1 MSMMADLAASEGL
14 GYGQALTASEMA
26 INAGS
31 KTCLLLRLP
40 LLIVCQLLKSS
51 KKCIYIYIS
60 SCVLELSTIHRM
72 YRFLLFLVC
81 PSDVVFFQAWPWV
94 HRWRLWLWQQI
105 GTILRFRWRVQLV
118 HYSLQPWV
126 PLHFEMSL
134 MPVELE
140 RKQKEST
147 TDAQTHRSTW
157 KTKENV
163 SKHIQNMFSSK
174 KTRFQK
180 QKNTNTTIW
189 ESAFPKKN
197 TSKKRWSA
205 VLIFL
210 RRREDRKRCRALGV
224 ARAGREKREHKK
236 KHETRTNPP
245 KILMFRWFWRV
256 FLCFV
261 DFVCFLWV
269 FLWFLDFHRQLQMRV
284 FLLVLEEVKWRGLAA
299 WAYKSSLRFLDVHD
313 FFCVTQKCSL
323 MHFVALLSPLSV
335 IAKPGDWT
343 GFQDVAAAI
352 FWRLSTS

>member
-51 KKCIYIYIS
+51 KKCVYIYKF
-60 SCVLELSTIHRM
+60 L
-72 YRFLLFLVC
+72 RFGAINDT
-81 PSDVVFFQAWPWV
+81 SDVPISVV
-94 HRWRLWLWQQI
+94 SRLSFRCCLFSGLAMGPSMATLALAANWNYFEISLTGAACALLSAALSAFALRDVPHAS
-105 GTILRFRWRVQLV
+105 GTWKKA
-118 HYSLQPWV
+118 P
-126 PLHFEMSL
+126 
-134 MPVELE
+134 
-140 RKQKEST
+140 
-147 TDAQTHRSTW
+147 QTHRRTDQRGKQR
-157 KTKENV
+157 KTCPNTSKTCFHPKKHV
-163 SKHIQNMFSSK
+163 SKNK
-174 KTRFQK
+174 KTQTQQSENLHFQK
-180 QKNTNTTIW
+180 Q
-189 ESAFPKKN
+189 N

-261 DFVCFLWV
+261 DFVCFLCV
-269 FLWFLDFHRQLQMRV
+269 FLCFLWFLDFHRQLQMRV

-313 FFCVTQKCSL
+313 FFVWHKN
-323 MHFVALLSPLSV
+323 ALWCTLLLCWV
-335 IAKPGDWT
+335 RW
-343 GFQDVAAAI
+343 V
-352 FWRLSTS
+352 L